1 MFKIIYGHAVL
12 IHNSYIPSTILT
24 YYLLLPILIFFFN
37 FHLAKKI
44 TNYTTT
50 INGYRVQGFRPTSC
64 ASRHHNKENNQ
75 KAVANRQD
83 DQKLIER

>member
-1 MFKIIYGHAVL
+1 MC
-12 IHNSYIPSTILT
+12 
-24 YYLLLPILIFFFN
+24 YLFLFFFN
-37 FHLAKKI
+37 FYLAKKI